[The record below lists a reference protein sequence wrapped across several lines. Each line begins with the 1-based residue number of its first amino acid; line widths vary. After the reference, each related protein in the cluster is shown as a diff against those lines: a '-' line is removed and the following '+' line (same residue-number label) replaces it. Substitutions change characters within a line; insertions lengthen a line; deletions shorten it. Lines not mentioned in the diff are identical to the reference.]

1 MASPVRP
8 QDLDKWWSDARYH
21 RFRSAFQAAKREN
34 AGWSDR
40 RLHRNCETVAET
52 HAGLWVPSLSTVE
65 RFGEAGVEVQN
76 TLRGK
81 PRSLSCLLIAI
92 GDGAHGSED
101 ISMLAREFAAAFDF
115 NAAPTPAAAARAGRL
130 YTRTQLEDILAAIGN
145 RSANKVDLPEF
156 PPFNRRF
163 PSTNTKRLNIDG
175 RNVLLKDE
183 SELPTGTHKARRAW
197 EKIVGYK
204 PIIKERL
211 AQGASLSLP
220 AYSIIS
226 SGSDAV
232 ALQYFLR
239 QFNLPDLRV
248 VMDEARAKEDVLSRL
263 EQLGAQVFPV
273 DLEENE
279 LASEDVLRL
288 SRNPDGIDATSW
300 DITTA
305 DRNTYYDWLA
315 YEILNLAPKHIFV
328 PVGTGELF
336 SNLAFVIHRHL
347 CERAWD
353 ERLSAPIEQVNIYGA
368 TTENPN
374 SKMVMLYA
382 KWRPV
387 LRRLRETLDDFKRAG
402 SLGQA
407 SGVFVINDELAEGAL
422 VQIQRQ
428 ALAPETR
435 AMYGAIRSDVSGI
448 AGLALYLRM
457 ADAIPRGDTVVVVN
471 TGCLD
476 LSPT

>member
-1 MASPVRP
+1 MPVRA
-8 QDLDKWWSDARYH
+8 QDLDRWWTEVRYA
-21 RFRSAFQAAKREN
+21 RFRAAFQALKQATSS
-34 AGWSDR
+34 WSDR
-40 RLHRNCETVAET
+40 RLHRQCECVAEA
-52 HAGLWVPSLSTVE
+52 HIGFWVPSLSTVE
-65 RFGEAGVEVQN
+65 RFGDSSPDVQK

-81 PRSLSCLLIAI
+81 PRSLSCLLLAAN
-92 GDGAHGSED
+92 DLFPEFEPVNALAHEFSA
-101 ISMLAREFAAAFDF
+101 SFTLAS
-115 NAAPTPAAAARAGRL
+115 APAGPTAHTSRRI
-130 YTRTQLEDILAAIGN
+130 YTREALDDILAVIGT
-145 RSANKVDLPEF
+145 RTANKVDLPEF
-156 PPFNRRF
+156 PPFNRRY
-163 PSTNTKRLNIDG
+163 PSTNTKRLVING
-175 RNVLLKDE
+175 REVLIKDE

-197 EKIVGYK
+197 EKIVSYRAL
-204 PIIKERL
+204 IKARL
-211 AQGASLSLP
+211 AQDGQLWLP
-220 AYSIIS
+220 GYSIIS
-226 SGSDAV
+226 SGSDAI

-239 QFNLPDLRV
+239 QFNLPDARV
-248 VMDEARAKEDVLSRL
+248 LMDEARAKEDVIGKL

-288 SRNPDGIDATSW
+288 TRNPDGIDATSW

-353 ERLSAPIEQVNIYGA
+353 ERLSAPIQQINIYGA

-402 SLGQA
+402 SLGEA
-407 SGVFVINDELAEGAL
+407 SGVFAIDDELAERAL
-422 VQIQRQ
+422 LSIHRQ
-428 ALAPETR
+428 ALPADTR
-435 AMYGAIRSDVSGI
+435 AMHSGIRSDVSGI

-457 ADAIPRGDTVVVVN
+457 AEAIPRDDTVVVVN
-471 TGCLD
+471 TGSLD